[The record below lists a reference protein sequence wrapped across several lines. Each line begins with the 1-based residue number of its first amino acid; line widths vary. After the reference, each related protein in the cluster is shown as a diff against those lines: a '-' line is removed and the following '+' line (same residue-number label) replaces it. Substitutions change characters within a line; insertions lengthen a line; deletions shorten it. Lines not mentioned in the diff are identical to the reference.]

1 MKNNNILINNKK
13 LPILNTPVSNYC
25 YKELYEVTKK
35 LYDIAIVGLGPAGA
49 NFARLLDTDKY
60 SVAAMD
66 KKDTVGSAGF
76 KKSCGGLLAPDA
88 QKALAKQNLPLPG
101 EVLVS
106 PQIFYVKTIDMDN
119 NLTRNYQRFYINI
132 DRHKF
137 DLWMMSIIPTEV
149 DVFSGS
155 TVTDLQQKD
164 GVYEINFSK
173 NGEKQTIR
181 AKHIIGADGAN
192 GIVSRSFF
200 NKRENALKL
209 SVQEWYKQGG
219 GVPFFSCVF
228 DSNNSDSYSWSLS
241 KDGYFIFG
249 GAYDRREA
257 KIQFESQ
264 KQKLKSYGI
273 DLGKPIKREACFLY
287 RLRRAEDFLLGKGN
301 VIMLGEAA
309 GFISPSSY
317 EGISGALNSS
327 HILSCLFNE
336 SSQNILK
343 RYKKATRKLRAKYVL
358 KILKSRILCN
368 RVLRKLIMRS
378 GIQSM
383 EVAE

>member
-1 MKNNNILINNKK
+1 M
-13 LPILNTPVSNYC
+13 
-25 YKELYEVTKK
+25 
-35 LYDIAIVGLGPAGA
+35 IVGLGPAGA
-49 NFARLLDTDKY
+49 NFARLLDTNKY
-60 SVAAMD
+60 RVAAID
-66 KKDTVGSAGF
+66 KKVTTALRGF
-76 KKSCGGLLAPDA
+76 RKPCGGLLAPDA
-88 QKALAKQNLPLPG
+88 QKSLAKLNLPLPG

-137 DLWMMSIIPTEV
+137 DLWMMSLIPTEV

-155 TVTDLQQKD
+155 TVTDIQQKD
-164 GVYEINFSK
+164 GFYEIHFSK
-173 NGEKQTIR
+173 EHKKQAIR
-181 AKHIIGADGAN
+181 TKHIIGADGAN

-200 NKRENALKL
+200 NKRENTLKL
-209 SVQEWYKQGG
+209 SVQEWFEQSS

-228 DSNNSDSYSWSLS
+228 DRRNSDSYSWSLS
-241 KDGYFIFG
+241 KEGYFIFG

-257 KIQFESQ
+257 KLQFESQ
-264 KQKLKSYGI
+264 KQKLKSCGI

-287 RLRRAEDFLLGKGN
+287 RLRRAGDFTLGKGN
-301 VIMLGEAA
+301 IVMLGEAA
-309 GFISPSSY
+309 GFISPSSF

-336 SSQNILK
+336 SSQDILK

-358 KILKSRILCN
+358 KILKSRILDN
-368 RVLRKLIMRS
+368 KFLRKLIMES
-378 GIQSM
+378 GLQSM